1 MFLVLIVIALAGL
14 SRLKAGNTLGA
25 QFFERN
31 APVHGFR
38 MADARLAG
46 TRVIQV
52 LVEGNAPDTI
62 KNPDVLRRM
71 DELGTFISHQPL
83 PVGKVVSIVDL
94 LKQMSLVMDQARR
107 RQAARHD
114 PGGRAVPAA
123 LRDGRRGGRPRALRR
138 PRLPARRDH
147 RLPEDRRLPSR

>member
-1 MFLVLIVIALAGL
+1 MQ
-14 SRLKAGNTLGA
+14 AGNTLGA

-52 LVEGNAPDTI
+52 LIEGDAPDTI
-62 KNPDVLRRM
+62 KNPEVLRKM
-71 DELGTFISHQPL
+71 DELGSFISRQPL

-94 LKQMSLVMDQARR
+94 LRQMSLVIDKAGALLVADDVGNTVWRVM
-107 RQAARHD
+107 
-114 PGGRAVPAA
+114 PAVAK
-123 LRDGRRGGRPRALRR
+123 
-138 PRLPARRDH
+138 
-147 RLPEDRRLPSR
+147 